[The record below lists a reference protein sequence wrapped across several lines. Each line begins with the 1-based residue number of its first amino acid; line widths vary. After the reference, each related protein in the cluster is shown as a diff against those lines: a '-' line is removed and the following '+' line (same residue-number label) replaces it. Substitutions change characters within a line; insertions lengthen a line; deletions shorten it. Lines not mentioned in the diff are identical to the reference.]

1 MTRIIVASKE
11 GLDVLQDGQLN
22 KVVLNQPAIIQI
34 GVSQKDIASMEK
46 QGGSLI
52 IHLKNGET
60 LVLENF
66 FNEATNTTDHSLVFP
81 TEHGKF
87 VEAQFDAQGKVIDYT
102 GLNHVTDLAYTST
115 SQPAST
121 MAVDDSPTFS
131 MGNVLKAGL
140 AVLAA
145 EGLYLWAFDKDDK
158 DDSSSVP
165 DLIAPNQPTATLA
178 DDTVTVTGKAEAN
191 AKIYIQDAKGQILA
205 SGTVDSNGN
214 FTVKLDKPLVNGEK
228 VAVIAQD
235 AAGNNSKA
243 TVVTGTKDTIA
254 PDAPQAQLNDDGS
267 ILDGKTEA
275 NATVNVY
282 DASGKLLGTVKAN
295 SEGIFSLK
303 LTPPLTSEAGGKV
316 IAQDA
321 AGNKSEATPIFAG
334 KDTIPPETP
343 LVEVN
348 KEGTVIEGKAEA
360 NAKVQIKDAD
370 GKVIGT
376 GMANAQGEFQIT
388 LSSALKESQK
398 ATVIVEDTAGNTSKP
413 LEVTSGYDTIAP
425 DKPTAQVNAEGTSV
439 TGTAEPNAKI
449 EIKNSADK
457 VIGTGTADA
466 NGKFTITISPALTD
480 SLKGS
485 VIAIDSSGNKST
497 ALEIVGSDK
506 DTIPPEKPIFNRV
519 DNDNGTAVKQITAN
533 SETDDS
539 TPKITVKVESHAT
552 LTIYDNGVAISI
564 IKIGQ
569 VGANNLWSFTLD
581 KDLAVGKHTI
591 TLVQTDAAGLTS
603 EVSSPF
609 TFYVV
614 APKVA
619 STSEI
624 VSSDVNEVVPSVA
637 DSVGL
642 NTLKLVQTT
651 TTNETTSP
659 QQKSVSLDDLL
670 KSSSTD
676 TSDPIAKILSATDS
690 KPVVNEQSEVNNT
703 ASDATTNLEQLLP
716 NTTSSALSTLLDQTY
731 SVV

>member
-158 DDSSSVP
+158 DDSPV
-165 DLIAPNQPTATLA
+165 DIPNTAKPTEVKLA
-178 DDTVTVTGKAEAN
+178 DDAVTVTGKAEAN
-191 AKIYIQDAKGQILA
+191 AKIYIRDLNGNTIASSTADA
-205 SGTVDSNGN
+205 SGN
-214 FTVKLDKPLVNGEK
+214 FTIKLDKPLTDGNKLNVFAQNGGGKESS
-228 VAVIAQD
+228 AYSI
-235 AAGNNSKA
+235 
-243 TVVTGTKDTIA
+243 TGPKDTIA
-254 PDAPQAQLNDDGS
+254 PDAPQAQLNEDGS

-275 NATVNVY
+275 NATVKIY
-282 DASGKLLGTVKAN
+282 DASGKLIDTITA
-295 SEGIFSLK
+295 SIEGKFSYK
-303 LTPPLTSEAGGKV
+303 FTPPLTGGKV
-316 IAQDA
+316 VVVDT
-321 AGNKSEATPIFAG
+321 AGNESEATLIFAG
-334 KDTIPPETP
+334 KDTIPPKVP
-343 LVEVN
+343 LLEVN

-360 NAKVQIKDAD
+360 NAKIQIKDAD

-376 GMANAQGEFQIT
+376 GTANAEGEFQIT
-388 LSSALKESQK
+388 LSSALKDSQK
-398 ATVIVEDTAGNTSKP
+398 ATVIVEDAAGNTSKP
-413 LEVTSGYDTIAP
+413 LEIKSGYDTIAP

-439 TGTAEPNAKI
+439 TGTAEANAKI
-449 EIKNSADK
+449 QITKDNK
-457 VIGTGTADA
+457 VIGSGVADE
-466 NGKFTITISPALTD
+466 NGKFTITISPALNTNND
-480 SLKGS
+480 KAS
-485 VIAIDSSGNKST
+485 VSAIDASGNSSVS
-497 ALEIVGSDK
+497 LEIHGTK
-506 DTIPPEKPIFNRV
+506 PEKPVFNRV
-519 DNDNGTAVKQITAN
+519 DNDNGTTVKQIIPN

-539 TPKITVKVESHAT
+539 TPKITVKVEPNT
-552 LTIYDNGVAISI
+552 ILTIYDNGIAISALEV
-564 IKIGQ
+564 GQ
-569 VGANNLWSFTLD
+569 VDANSYWSFTLD
-581 KDLAVGKHTI
+581 KNLAVGKHTI
-591 TLVQTDAAGLTS
+591 TLTQRDTAGFTS
-603 EVSSPF
+603 EESASF

-619 STSEI
+619 STSEV

-642 NTLKLVQTT
+642 NTLKLAPT
-651 TTNETTSP
+651 TTNETTSQ
-659 QQKSVSLDDLL
+659 QQKSMSLNDLL

-676 TSDPIAKILSATDS
+676 ASDPIAKILSATDS

-703 ASDATTNLEQLLP
+703 ASDVTTNLEQLLP
-716 NTTSSALSTLLDQTY
+716 NTTSSALSNLLDQTY

>member
-11 GLDVLQDGQLN
+11 GLDVLQDGQFN
-22 KVVLNQPAIIQI
+22 KVVLSKPTIIQI
-34 GVSQKDIASMEK
+34 GVSQKDVASMEK
-46 QGGSLI
+46 QGGSLV

-60 LVLENF
+60 IVLENF

-158 DDSSSVP
+158 DDSSGPV
-165 DLIAPNQPTATLA
+165 DILAPAAPTATVA

-191 AKIYIQDAKGQILA
+191 AKIYIKDLNGNVVA
-205 SGTVDSNGN
+205 SGNTDASGN
-214 FTVKLDKPLVNGEK
+214 FTIKLDKPLTDGNKLNVFAQNGGGKESTG
-228 VAVIAQD
+228 
-235 AAGNNSKA
+235 AAI
-243 TVVTGTKDTIA
+243 TGTKDTIA
-254 PDAPQAQLNDDGS
+254 PDAPQAQLSEDGS
-267 ILDGKTEA
+267 ILDGKTEPDA
-275 NATVNVY
+275 MVFIY
-282 DASGKLLGTVKAN
+282 DASGKFIDTTKAN
-295 SEGIFSLK
+295 SDGKFSYK
-303 LTPPLTSEAGGKV
+303 FTPPLTSEAGGKV
-316 IAQDA
+316 VAVDK
-321 AGNKSEATPIFAG
+321 AGNESEPTKIIAG
-334 KDTIPPETP
+334 KDTFAPDIP

-348 KEGTVIEGKAEA
+348 KEGTVVEGIAEA
-360 NAKVQIKDAD
+360 NTKVQIKDAN

-376 GMANAQGEFQIT
+376 GTANAQGEFQIT
-388 LSSALKESQK
+388 LSPALKESQK
-398 ATVIVEDTAGNTSKP
+398 ATVIVEDAAGNTSKP
-413 LEVTSGYDTIAP
+413 LEIKSGYDTIAP

-466 NGKFTITISPALTD
+466 NGKFTIAISPALTD
-480 SLKGS
+480 NKTAN
-485 VIAIDSSGNKST
+485 VTAIDGAGNSSVAFQVTGT
-497 ALEIVGSDK
+497 K
-506 DTIPPEKPIFNRV
+506 DTTPPDKPTFNRV
-519 DNDNGTAVKQITAN
+519 DNDNGTTVKQITPN

-539 TPKITVKVESHAT
+539 TPKFTVKVEPNAT
-552 LTIYDNGVAISI
+552 LTIYDNGVAISVL
-564 IKIGQ
+564 KVGQ

-581 KDLAVGKHTI
+581 KNLAVGKHTI
-591 TLVQTDAAGLTS
+591 TLIQKDAAGLPS
-603 EVSSPF
+603 EESASF

-624 VSSDVNEVVPSVA
+624 VSSDVNEVAPSVA

-642 NTLKLVQTT
+642 NTLKLVQS
-651 TTNETTSP
+651 TTNETDS
-659 QQKSVSLDDLL
+659 QKQKSVSLDDLL

-676 TSDPIAKILSATDS
+676 ASDPIAKLLSATES
-690 KPVVNEQSEVNNT
+690 KPVVNEQSDVNNT
-703 ASDATTNLEQLLP
+703 ASDVTTSLDQLLP
-716 NTTSSALSTLLDQTY
+716 NTASSVLQNLLDQTY
-731 SVV
+731 PVV

>member
-46 QGGSLI
+46 QGGNLI

-145 EGLYLWAFDKDDK
+145 EGLYLWAFDKNDK
-158 DDSSSVP
+158 DDSPV
-165 DLIAPNQPTATLA
+165 DLPNTAKPTELKLA
-178 DDTVTVTGKAEAN
+178 DDAVTVTGKAEAN
-191 AKIYIQDAKGQILA
+191 AKIYIKDLNGNVVA
-205 SGTVDSNGN
+205 SGNTDASGN
-214 FTVKLDKPLVNGEK
+214 FTIKLDKPLTDGNKLNVFAQNGGGKESTG
-228 VAVIAQD
+228 
-235 AAGNNSKA
+235 AAI
-243 TVVTGTKDTIA
+243 TGTKDTIA
-254 PDAPQAQLNDDGS
+254 PDAPQAQLSEDGS
-267 ILDGKTEA
+267 ILDGKTEPDA
-275 NATVNVY
+275 MVFIY
-282 DASGKLLGTVKAN
+282 DASGKFIDTTKAN
-295 SEGIFSLK
+295 SDGKFSYK
-303 LTPPLTSEAGGKV
+303 FTPPLTSEAGGKV
-316 IAQDA
+316 VAVDK
-321 AGNKSEATPIFAG
+321 AGNESEPTKIIAG
-334 KDTIPPETP
+334 KDTFAPDIP

-348 KEGTVIEGKAEA
+348 KEGTVVEGIAEA
-360 NAKVQIKDAD
+360 NTKVQIKDAN

-376 GMANAQGEFQIT
+376 GTANAQGEFQIT
-388 LSSALKESQK
+388 LSPALKESQK
-398 ATVIVEDTAGNTSKP
+398 ATVIVEDAAGNISKP
-413 LEVTSGYDTIAP
+413 LEIKSGYDTIAP

-466 NGKFTITISPALTD
+466 NGKFTIAISPALTD
-480 SLKGS
+480 NKTAN
-485 VIAIDSSGNKST
+485 VTAIDGAGNSSVAFQVTGT
-497 ALEIVGSDK
+497 K
-506 DTIPPEKPIFNRV
+506 DTTPPDKPTFNRV
-519 DNDNGTAVKQITAN
+519 DNDNGTTVKQITPN

-539 TPKITVKVESHAT
+539 TPKFTVKVEPNAT
-552 LTIYDNGVAISI
+552 LTIYDNGVAISVL
-564 IKIGQ
+564 KVGQ

-581 KDLAVGKHTI
+581 KNLAVGKHTI
-591 TLVQTDAAGLTS
+591 TLIQKDAAGLPS
-603 EVSSPF
+603 EESASF

-619 STSEI
+619 STSEV

-642 NTLKLVQTT
+642 NTLKLAQT
-651 TTNETTSP
+651 TTNETTSQ

-676 TSDPIAKILSATDS
+676 ASDPIAKILSATDS

-703 ASDATTNLEQLLP
+703 ASDVTTNLEQLLP
-716 NTTSSALSTLLDQTY
+716 NTTSSALSNLLDQTY

>member
-121 MAVDDSPTFS
+121 MAVDNDPSFS

-158 DDSSSVP
+158 DDSPVDVP
-165 DLIAPNQPTATLA
+165 NTAKPTEVKLA
-178 DDTVTVTGKAEAN
+178 DDAVTVTGKAEAN
-191 AKIYIQDAKGQILA
+191 AKIYIKDLNGNVVA
-205 SGTVDSNGN
+205 SGNTDASGN
-214 FTVKLDKPLVNGEK
+214 FTIKLDKPLTDGNKLNVFAQNGGGKESS
-228 VAVIAQD
+228 AYSI
-235 AAGNNSKA
+235 
-243 TVVTGTKDTIA
+243 TGPKDTIA
-254 PDAPQAQLNDDGS
+254 PDAPQAQLNEDGS

-275 NATVNVY
+275 NATVKIY
-282 DASGKLLGTVKAN
+282 DASSKLIDTITASLEGK
-295 SEGIFSLK
+295 FSYK
-303 LTPPLTSEAGGKV
+303 FTPPLTGGKV
-316 IAQDA
+316 VVVDT
-321 AGNKSEATPIFAG
+321 AGNESEATLIFAG
-334 KDTIPPETP
+334 KDTIPPDAP

-360 NAKVQIKDAD
+360 NAKIQIKDAD

-376 GMANAQGEFQIT
+376 GTANAEGEFQIT
-388 LSSALKESQK
+388 LSSALKDSQK
-398 ATVIVEDTAGNTSKP
+398 ATVIVEDAAGNTSKP
-413 LEVTSGYDTIAP
+413 LEIKSGYDTIAP

-439 TGTAEPNAKI
+439 TGTAEANAKI
-449 EIKNSADK
+449 QITKDNK
-457 VIGTGTADA
+457 VIGSGVADE
-466 NGKFTITISPALTD
+466 NGKFTINISPALNTNKD
-480 SLKGS
+480 KAS
-485 VIAIDSSGNKST
+485 VSAIDASGNSSVG
-497 ALEIVGSDK
+497 LEIHGTK
-506 DTIPPEKPIFNRV
+506 PEKPVFNRV
-519 DNDNGTAVKQITAN
+519 DNDNGTTVKQIIPN

-539 TPKITVKVESHAT
+539 TPKITVKVEPNAT
-552 LTIYDNGVAISI
+552 LTIYDNGVAISVLT
-564 IKIGQ
+564 IGQ
-569 VGANNLWSFTLD
+569 VDANNYWSFTLD
-581 KDLAVGKHTI
+581 KNLAIGKHTI
-591 TLVQTDAAGLTS
+591 TLTQRDASGFTS
-603 EVSSPF
+603 EESASF

-619 STSEI
+619 STSEV

-651 TTNETTSP
+651 TTNETTSQ

-676 TSDPIAKILSATDS
+676 VSNPIAKILSATDS
-690 KPVVNEQSEVNNT
+690 KPVVNDQSDVNNT

-716 NTTSSALSTLLDQTY
+716 NTTSSALSNLLDQNY

>member
-34 GVSQKDIASMEK
+34 GVSQKDITLMEK

-121 MAVDDSPTFS
+121 MAVDNDPSFS

-158 DDSSSVP
+158 DDSPVDVP
-165 DLIAPNQPTATLA
+165 NTAKPTELKLA
-178 DDTVTVTGKAEAN
+178 DDAVTVTGKAEAN
-191 AKIYIQDAKGQILA
+191 AKIYIKDLNGNVVA
-205 SGTVDSNGN
+205 SGNTDASGN
-214 FTVKLDKPLVNGEK
+214 FTIKLDKPLTDGNKLNVFAQNGGGKESTG
-228 VAVIAQD
+228 
-235 AAGNNSKA
+235 AAI
-243 TVVTGTKDTIA
+243 TGTKDTIA
-254 PDAPQAQLNDDGS
+254 PDAPQAQLSEDGS
-267 ILDGKTEA
+267 ILDGKTEPDA
-275 NATVNVY
+275 MVFIY
-282 DASGKLLGTVKAN
+282 DASGKFIDTTKAN
-295 SEGIFSLK
+295 SDGKFSYK
-303 LTPPLTSEAGGKV
+303 FTPPLTSEAGGKV
-316 IAQDA
+316 VAVDK
-321 AGNKSEATPIFAG
+321 AGNESEPTKIIAG
-334 KDTIPPETP
+334 KDTFAPDIP

-348 KEGTVIEGKAEA
+348 KEGTVVEGIAEA
-360 NAKVQIKDAD
+360 NTKVQIKDAN

-376 GMANAQGEFQIT
+376 GTANAEGEFQIT
-388 LSSALKESQK
+388 LSPALKESQK
-398 ATVIVEDTAGNTSKP
+398 ATVIVEDAAGNTSKP
-413 LEVTSGYDTIAP
+413 LEIKSGYDTIAP

-439 TGTAEPNAKI
+439 TGTAEANSKI

-480 SLKGS
+480 NKHAS
-485 VIAIDSSGNKST
+485 VSAIDSAGNKSEVLDIIGT
-497 ALEIVGSDK
+497 K
-506 DTIPPEKPIFNRV
+506 DTTPPDKPVFNKLE
-519 DNDNGTAVKQITAN
+519 NDNGTTVKQITPN

-539 TPKITVKVESHAT
+539 TPKFTVKVEANAT
-552 LTIYDNGVAISI
+552 LTIYDNGVAISVV
-564 IKIGQ
+564 KVGQ
-569 VGANNLWSFTLD
+569 VDGNSYWSFTLD
-581 KDLAVGKHTI
+581 KNLAVGKHTI
-591 TLVQTDAAGLTS
+591 TLIQKDAAGLPS
-603 EVSSPF
+603 EESASF

-619 STSEI
+619 STSEV
-624 VSSDVNEVVPSVA
+624 VSSDVNEVVPSMV

-642 NTLKLVQTT
+642 NTLKLAQT
-651 TTNETTSP
+651 TTNETTSQ

>member
-11 GLDVLQDGQLN
+11 GLDVLQDGQFN
-22 KVVLNQPAIIQI
+22 KVVLSKPTIIQI

-46 QGGSLI
+46 QGGSLV

-60 LVLENF
+60 IVLENF

-158 DDSSSVP
+158 DDSPVDVP
-165 DLIAPNQPTATLA
+165 NTAKPTDLKLA
-178 DDTVTVTGKAEAN
+178 DDAVTVTGKAEAN
-191 AKIYIQDAKGQILA
+191 AKIYIKDTAGNTVA
-205 SGTVDSNGN
+205 SGVADASGN
-214 FTVKLDKPLVNGEK
+214 FTIKLDKPLTDGNKLNVSAQNGGGKESSG
-228 VAVIAQD
+228 
-235 AAGNNSKA
+235 AAI
-243 TVVTGTKDTIA
+243 TGTKDTIG
-254 PDAPQAQLNDDGS
+254 PDAPQAQLSEDGS
-267 ILDGKTEA
+267 ILDGKTEPDA
-275 NATVNVY
+275 KVSIY
-282 DASGKLLGTVKAN
+282 DASGKLLGTVTAN
-295 SEGIFSLK
+295 HEGKFSFK
-303 LTPPLTSEAGGKV
+303 LTPPLTSNEGGKV
-316 IAQDA
+316 IAEDTL
-321 AGNKSEATPIFAG
+321 GNKSEPTKIIAG
-334 KDTIPPETP
+334 KDTIPPEAP

-348 KEGTVIEGKAEA
+348 KEGTVVEGKAEA

-376 GMANAQGEFQIT
+376 GTANAQGEFKIT

-398 ATVIVEDTAGNTSKP
+398 ATIIVEDAAGNTSKP
-413 LEVTSGYDTIAP
+413 LEIKSGYDTIAP

-439 TGTAEPNAKI
+439 TGTAEANAKI
-449 EIKNSADK
+449 QITKDNK
-457 VIGTGTADA
+457 VIGSGVADE
-466 NGKFTITISPALTD
+466 NGKFTINVSPALTNKD
-480 SLKGS
+480 TAS
-485 VIAIDSSGNKST
+485 VSAIDASGNSSV
-497 ALEIVGSDK
+497 ALEIHGTK
-506 DTIPPEKPIFNRV
+506 DTPPDKPVFNRV
-519 DNDNGTAVKQITAN
+519 DNDNGTAVKEITAN

-539 TPKITVKVESHAT
+539 TPKITVKVEPNAT

-564 IKIGQ
+564 IKVGQ
-569 VGANNLWSFTLD
+569 VGPNNLWSFTLD

-591 TLVQTDAAGLTS
+591 TLIQTDAAGLTS

-614 APKVA
+614 APKTA
-619 STSEI
+619 NI
-624 VSSDVNEVVPSVA
+624 SDTAVDTAHIETASVA

-642 NTLKLVQTT
+642 NTLKFVQS
-651 TTNETTSP
+651 TTNETDSQ

-670 KSSSTD
+670 KSSSTNE
-676 TSDPIAKILSATDS
+676 SDPIAKLLSATES
-690 KPVVNEQSEVNNT
+690 KPVVNEQSDVNNT
-703 ASDATTNLEQLLP
+703 ASDVTTSLDQLLP
-716 NTTSSALSTLLDQTY
+716 NTASSVLQNLLDQTY
-731 SVV
+731 PVV